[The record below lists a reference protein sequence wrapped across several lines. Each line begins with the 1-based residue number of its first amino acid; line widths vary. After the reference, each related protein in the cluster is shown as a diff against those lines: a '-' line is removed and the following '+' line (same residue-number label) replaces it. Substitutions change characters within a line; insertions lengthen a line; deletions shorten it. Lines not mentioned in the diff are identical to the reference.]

1 MLRNTPEDHPDNEKL
16 KNAIPLMQ
24 SVADYINKDIKEAAN
39 MKKFL
44 ELSSQGAKVC
54 MGFTFYPRSFC
65 LSIYFLSAGIIEAP
79 QSSGAR
85 RSFDRRQEKQV
96 SHLVVQ

>member
-1 MLRNTPEDHPDNEKL
+1 LVGRLEALLITPIQRIPRYILLLEVSNIPSILLFGIYSNASINYPKDMLRNTPEDHPDNEKL

-44 ELSSQGAKVC
+44 ELSSQGAKV
-54 MGFTFYPRSFC
+54 R
-65 LSIYFLSAGIIEAP
+65 
-79 QSSGAR
+79 
-85 RSFDRRQEKQV
+85 
-96 SHLVVQ
+96 